1 MNRDFGAHFAAW
13 FMIAIP
19 LVLISGFRLKATEGW
34 FAAAGSGPAIFFYS
48 FVTILC
54 VAFAGA
60 LIDVFIVPAILS
72 RVRQRGDRRA

>member
-13 FMIAIP
+13 FMVAIP

-34 FAAAGSGPAIFFYS
+34 FAGEGSGPAVFFYG
-48 FVTILC
+48 FVTIMC

-60 LIDVFIVPAILS
+60 ILDVFVVPRIVNRL
-72 RVRQRGDRRA
+72 RQGR